1 MMVNP
6 RVIIEK
12 SNWLFTLFG
21 YKYVVHLRYSLLGFN
36 KYHIEEHSRWREY
49 FREFTFAK
57 EYALVLRENVKTSNQ
72 SASLIGGCILD
83 HEQ

>member
-12 SNWLFTLFG
+12 SNWLFTFFG
-21 YKYVVHLRYSLLGFN
+21 YKYVVYLRYSLRGCN
-36 KYHIEEHSRWREY
+36 RTPIEEYSRWREH

-57 EYALVLRENVKTSNQ
+57 EYALVLCENVKTSNK
-72 SASLIGGCILD
+72 SPSLIGGCILD

>member
-1 MMVNP
+1 MTVNP

-12 SNWLFTLFG
+12 SNWLFTFFG
-21 YKYVVHLRYSLLGFN
+21 YKYVVYLRYSMRGFN
-36 KYHIEEHSRWREY
+36 RTTIEEHSRWREH
-49 FREFTFAK
+49 FREFAFAK
-57 EYALVLRENVKTSNQ
+57 EYALVLCENVKTSSI